1 VQILSKL
8 IKYPNNI
15 QQNTLATYKKRMEGS
30 PYFLA
35 ISLEEIIAKE
45 MGIDV
50 RGKIRIEISPAN
62 PFEGNYMIDT
72 NLSSDFKI
80 DEKIAYGW

>member
-1 VQILSKL
+1 MQILSKL

-50 RGKIRIEISPAN
+50 RG
-62 PFEGNYMIDT
+62 
-72 NLSSDFKI
+72 
-80 DEKIAYGW
+80 